1 MTGRRHTPTDLTTPD
16 AATGAAPSVATGA
29 ATGAATSVATGA
41 ATGASLDA
49 ATEAATGAVAGA
61 RTGAAVRA
69 DAVPDP
75 DAPGKW
81 RGRVS
86 VVQVAGGAMAAL
98 TAAVAASWLGVAGTV
113 IGAAVMSVA
122 TTVGTELYTH
132 YLRRTRAKVRQHTV
146 TGRRHRP
153 SDRARPSGPAH
164 PSDQAHP
171 TDQAPAGR
179 VGWLRLGGAAALVFT
194 LSFGGILIYQAIAGQ
209 TVSEQLKGATEGK
222 AVPAGRDAGKDRRT
236 EPALRHSRPYPVS
249 PTPSGSPSPTPS
261 ATGPLAT
268 PSASATVTATAPSPT
283 DAPTDRPAAPPAQEP
298 TDRPATPP
306 PTGAEPT
313 EPPPPAPSPSAPL
326 SGLLPF
332 P

>member
-16 AATGAAPSVATGA
+16 AATGAAPSAATDA
-29 ATGAATSVATGA
+29 ATG
-41 ATGASLDA
+41 A

-153 SDRARPSGPAH
+153 SDRARPSGSAH
-164 PSDQAHP
+164 PSDQARP
-171 TDQAPAGR
+171 TDQAPAGRGR

-222 AVPAGRDAGKDRRT
+222 AEPAGRDAAKDRRT

-249 PTPSGSPSPTPS
+249 PTPSGTPSPTPS

-268 PSASATVTATAPSPT
+268 PTASATVTATAPSPT
-283 DAPTDRPAAPPAQEP
+283 DAPTDQPAAPPAQEP
-298 TDRPATPP
+298 TDRPATPA

>member
-16 AATGAAPSVATGA
+16 AATGAAPSVAT
-29 ATGAATSVATGA
+29 
-41 ATGASLDA
+41 DA

-153 SDRARPSGPAH
+153 SDQARSSRPAH
-164 PSDQAHP
+164 VSDQAR
-171 TDQAPAGR
+171 AGRGR

-222 AVPAGRDAGKDRRT
+222 AEPAGRDAAKDRRT

-249 PTPSGSPSPTPS
+249 PTPSGTPSSTPS
-261 ATGPLAT
+261 ATGSLAT

-283 DAPTDRPAAPPAQEP
+283 DARTDQPAAPPAQEP